1 MPHSYGFS
9 PRRTSRRATGTVA
22 TPSSFGSWQM
32 RRRHGT
38 LKCMSQQ
45 TPLTFRDLIEDFE
58 KAYLPTLAAPTRS
71 KYASL
76 LRVHL
81 KPAFAIMQVESITTK
96 VIDQFLATK
105 CQEGLSW
112 ATRLALRNLVSSIFR
127 RAEIWGTYEG
137 KNPARY
143 ATIGRKRSARE
154 KRKLTIEQT
163 KTLLIELRADV
174 RIVCMVAL
182 FCALRI
188 SEVLGLQ
195 WKHVDFDRKMFL
207 IRQRYWRGDVDCTKS
222 EMAERDIPYGD
233 LHSLLKTLYP
243 GEHAVERYCFDVRT
257 KSVAGFTRD
266 DRSIRRY
273 FLRPTAKRL
282 GLYYRGFGF
291 HAFRREALTAIARE
305 AGAMQACKVAGH
317 TRMDHTLLYYE
328 LDEHAEQERAILT
341 IQEPYVSAGLLR
353 LTK

>member
-1 MPHSYGFS
+1 MPHLYRFR

-32 RRRHGT
+32 RCRQGT
-38 LKCMSQQ
+38 LGCMSQQ

-143 ATIGRKRSARE
+143 ATIGRRRSVYE
-154 KRKLTIEQT
+154 KRKLTIQQT
-163 KTLLIELRADV
+163 KSLLMDLRPDV
-174 RIVCMVAL
+174 RIICMVAL
-182 FCALRI
+182 FCGLRI
-188 SEVLGLQ
+188 SEVLGLC
-195 WKHVDFDRKMFL
+195 WRHVDFERKLFL
-207 IRQRYWRGDVDCTKS
+207 IRQRYWRGDLDQTKS
-222 EMAERDIPYGD
+222 EAADRDIPYGA
-233 LHSLLKTLYP
+233 LHSVLKTLYP
-243 GEHAVERYCFDVRT
+243 GGHAAERFVFDVRT
-257 KSVAGFTRD
+257 NSVKGITRD

-273 FLRPTAKRL
+273 FLRPAAKRL
-282 GLYYRGFGF
+282 GVYYRGFGF
-291 HAFRREALTAIARE
+291 HAFRREAITAIARQV
-305 AGAMQACKVAGH
+305 GALQACKVAGH
-317 TRMDHTLLYYE
+317 TRVDHTLIYE
-328 LDEHAEQERAILT
+328 LDERVEQERAIRS
-341 IQEPYVSAGLLR
+341 IQEPYMVAGLLGE
-353 LTK
+353 KQ